1 MKKFLRIILVI
12 FFSLPVFSFLYS
24 QNSQTPEEKEKFICQ
39 ELFTLPWGKQEGE
52 VGLFNGPDRF
62 YGPRSLGIDE
72 KAQRIFILDSENY
85 RVAILNFSGQP
96 IYSFPI
102 NERADD
108 LLLTKNQT
116 VLTLDTSDNSVKEYN
131 FKGQVLAQHLFAH
144 PGSPV
149 TGINIV
155 NGYPAIETAD
165 QRTLISS
172 LNEKELRIK
181 LNEPEMRKTLFGKAI
196 DKKNYLVERQS
207 PQKGILK
214 IYLSN
219 TTLEKEIFIL
229 PQEGNIETLKL
240 LGLDSFKN
248 IYLVVEES
256 INPGWK
262 IKRFLK
268 KLTPDGRLLAQTV
281 IPYSNYAYTFKDL
294 KVSPSGNV
302 YQMLPLEKGLSIL
315 VWFIAPA
322 GSEDINEG
330 LNYLSSLFQ
339 NYEVSRELTTLSTY
353 SKELSN
359 YDISISAITPDNI
372 LYRAQQYAN
381 LTFYINSNNIAPVG
395 GVSCGGKTVETY
407 VRNPGT
413 YTGVLYKWGGFSGIT
428 GVTSYTDC
436 GYNFIEGLNAG
447 LYAGDV
453 NTNTTYGSCC
463 AVGVDCSGFVS
474 QCWGLSSKYGTSTL
488 PNVSFLLYSNDFL
501 EQGDALNNPSSHVM
515 LFYRRETDGR
525 FTVYESSANDW
536 KVSSRSYYASTISN
550 YGPYR
555 YIQYSAPSKFNL
567 NTRVQ
572 IVTSES
578 LPVRSSYSRSATQ
591 LYTVSYPSSGTVIDG
606 PIENEGYLWVKVQ
619 WDGQSTSGWCNS
631 APLAK
636 IQLSDTIPPTVIAF
650 DVTPRSITLGSAFSI
665 TFTVSDSGGSG
676 LNRVELWRANDNNGT
691 PTGWA
696 EIKRTSLSGNG
707 PISGSFSDS
716 PAIAGIYW
724 YGIHAVDNAGN
735 WTPEQT
741 PIKVTISTQN
751 FTISG
756 YVRTSSGTGISGVV
770 MNGLP
775 GNPSTDANG
784 YYSGS
789 VPYGWS
795 GTVTPTKSG
804 YSFSPASTT
813 YTNVTSN
820 QTTNYTGSLDT
831 NAYPPKNPKLQ
842 RLINNYIFFKEYIN
856 RLSWETNE
864 QNVVPVIKYRIYAK
878 VKASGDENFR
888 LLTEVPASALFYDHR
903 YLKMDEYYS
912 YRITAVNQN
921 QQESNYVEIS
931 N

>member
-39 ELFTLPWGKQEGE
+39 ELFTLPWGNQEGE

-62 YGPRSLGIDE
+62 YGPRSMEIDE

-102 NERADD
+102 NEREDD

-116 VLTLDTSDNSVKEYN
+116 LLTLNTSDNSVKEYN
-131 FKGQVLAQHLFAH
+131 FKGQVLAQHLFAR

-181 LNEPEMRKTLFGKAI
+181 LNEPEMRKTLYGKTI

-240 LGLDSFKN
+240 LGLDSLKN

-281 IPYSNYAYTFKDL
+281 IPYSNYAYKFKDL

-381 LTFYINSNNIAPVG
+381 LTFYVNSNNIAPVG
-395 GVSCGGKTVETY
+395 GVSCGGKTIETY

-413 YTGVLYKWGGFSGIT
+413 YIGVLYKWGGFSGIT

-636 IQLSDTIPPTVIAF
+636 IQ
-650 DVTPRSITLGSAFSI
+650 
-665 TFTVSDSGGSG
+665 
-676 LNRVELWRANDNNGT
+676 
-691 PTGWA
+691 
-696 EIKRTSLSGNG
+696 
-707 PISGSFSDS
+707 
-716 PAIAGIYW
+716 
-724 YGIHAVDNAGN
+724 
-735 WTPEQT
+735 
-741 PIKVTISTQN
+741 TQN

-756 YVRTSSGTGISGVV
+756 YVRTSSSTGISGVV

-795 GTVTPTKSG
+795 GTVTPTKAG

-878 VKASGDENFR
+878 VKGSGDENFR